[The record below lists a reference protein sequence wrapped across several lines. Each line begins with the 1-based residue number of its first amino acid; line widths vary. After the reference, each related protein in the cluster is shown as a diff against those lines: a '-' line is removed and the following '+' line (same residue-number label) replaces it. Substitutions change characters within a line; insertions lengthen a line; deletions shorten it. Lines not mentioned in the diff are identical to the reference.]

1 MAERAKLP
9 EVDLPATPHSKKA
22 KAKYLALAV
31 LFFILG
37 VIGLIV
43 PVMPQ
48 LLFFAASLVFLS
60 MISPPVR
67 RRVRRFL
74 QKHPKLAATYKKWR
88 DKGRLKRQQLIKKKR
103 ALQRKLHLTREP

>member
-1 MAERAKLP
+1 MAERAKLA
-9 EVDLPATPHSKKA
+9 EVDLPSTPHSKKA
-22 KAKYLALAV
+22 KAKYLAWAV
-31 LFFILG
+31 VFFILG

-48 LLFFAASLVFLS
+48 LLFFAISLVFLS

-88 DKGRLKRQQLIKKKR
+88 DKGRIRRQQLIRKRR
-103 ALQRKLHLTREP
+103 ALRRKLHGI

>member
-1 MAERAKLP
+1 
-9 EVDLPATPHSKKA
+9 
-22 KAKYLALAV
+22 
-31 LFFILG
+31 
-37 VIGLIV
+37 
-43 PVMPQ
+43 
-48 LLFFAASLVFLS
+48 